1 MVVCIADDGSPHAL
15 YFTPPTN
22 LFGLGKVGHM
32 IPFFVGGILC
42 CKYEW
47 QKYIAGYWALGISA
61 VMFLMWN
68 ILAVMPDPMNFFSIS
83 IGIIFSFSLCLNLA
97 RIFPMLFYSFRDYTF
112 QIFLIGIF
120 FQMVIRW
127 WYVRLENEWLYLPLW
142 VLSVVIGVYVP
153 TLIARF
159 LEKKASKGVRLCFGL

>member
-1 MVVCIADDGSPHAL
+1 MVCHGVVRPYVALPCLSVCAKEDMVVCIADDGSPHAL

-83 IGIIFSFSLCLNLA
+83 IGIIFFFFAVSESCKDFSNA
-97 RIFPMLFYSFRDYTF
+97 FLF
-112 QIFLIGIF
+112 I
-120 FQMVIRW
+120 
-127 WYVRLENEWLYLPLW
+127 
-142 VLSVVIGVYVP
+142 
-153 TLIARF
+153 
-159 LEKKASKGVRLCFGL
+159 